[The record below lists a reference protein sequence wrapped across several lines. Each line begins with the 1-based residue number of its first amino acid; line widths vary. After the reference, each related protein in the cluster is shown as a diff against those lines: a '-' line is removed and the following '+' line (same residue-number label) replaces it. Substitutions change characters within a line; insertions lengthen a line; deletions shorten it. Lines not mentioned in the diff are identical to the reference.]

1 MEPHPQVWIRHV
13 LQANDT
19 LDYLD
24 YFKRCPKPTLHD
36 RMPFYL
42 LTVILTDRYVVTQ
55 PVWTWSAAKDNRR
68 TDKQRR
74 NCSLCKDRYFCVSS
88 LSLVFKGMPGECQ
101 THAHPLNIALPKES
115 IPYT

>member
-55 PVWTWSAAKDNRR
+55 PVWMDVRIR
-68 TDKQRR
+68 RR
-74 NCSLCKDRYFCVSS
+74 NRLKQVKCIHE
-88 LSLVFKGMPGECQ
+88 GMDI
-101 THAHPLNIALPKES
+101 TRRK
-115 IPYT
+115 